1 MATSTRVFFAW
12 ELGSGFG
19 HLAPIRALAK
29 ELKDR
34 GCTLTF
40 AARTLGDSLRLLSPY
55 GRLYQAPV
63 RLKDGRNPVRTQ
75 VSFASLLHNTGLDD
89 PEEYAGR
96 IAAWRHLMQD
106 SKAQLVFADHSPA
119 AMVAARTLDL
129 PICHTGTGFTVPPVL
144 TPFPSFQPTMKI
156 EDKVLLHNEAE
167 VLKELN
173 MSLERLKLKPFG
185 SVQEIFK
192 GQLPGIFSYPE
203 LDHYEVKRP
212 EPFLGLPNIAEG
224 APPPWP
230 QGGSGP
236 RIFAYLR
243 PMKNLKPILE
253 GLKACK
259 AQVVL
264 RVTDLA
270 PKKIAAFVRP
280 GMTITERQIDFRKA
294 AAECDAFFNYSPH
307 NTVAEFLLAGKPGV
321 LVPDLHERILTGRRA
336 TALGACLAPQSDNSA
351 DVAAALNRI
360 VEDLAPRKAAVAFAA
375 RWHKLDRSTIIPR
388 LAQAALKLV

>member
-1 MATSTRVFFAW
+1 MTRVFFAW
-12 ELGSGFG
+12 ELGAGFG

-29 ELKDR
+29 ALKER
-34 GCTLTF
+34 GCELTF
-40 AARTLGDSLRLLSPY
+40 AVRELGGAQRLLAPL
-55 GRLYQAPV
+55 GRLHQAPV
-63 RLKDGRNPVRTQ
+63 RLKQGRNPVRTQ
-75 VSFASLLHNTGLDD
+75 VSYASLLHNTGLDD

-106 SKAQLVFADHSPA
+106 TKAQLVFADHSPTALIA
-119 AMVAARTLDL
+119 AQTLGL
-129 PICHTGTGFTVPPVL
+129 PVCNTGIGFAVPPVH
-144 TPFPSFQPTMKI
+144 TPFPSFQPELKI
-156 EDKVLLHNEAE
+156 DRSVLLKNEAE

-173 MSLERLKLKPFG
+173 QSLSLLGLSAFTALQDMFRN
-185 SVQEIFK
+185 
-192 GQLPGIFSYPE
+192 QLAGVYSYPE
-203 LDHYEVKRP
+203 LDPYDCGRA
-212 EPFLGLPNIAEG
+212 EPYLGLPNIAEG

-236 RIFAYLR
+236 KIFAYLR

-264 RVTDLA
+264 RVSDLA

-280 GMTITERQIDFRKA
+280 GMTITERPIDFCKA
-294 AAECDAFFNYSPH
+294 AAECDAFLNYSASS
-307 NTVAEFLLAGKPGV
+307 TLAEFLLAGKPGV
-321 LVPDLHERILTGRRA
+321 LVPDLHERILNCRRA

-351 DVAAALNRI
+351 EVAAALNRV
-360 VEDLAPRKAAVAFAA
+360 VEDPAPRKAAVAFAA
-375 RWHKLDRSTIIPR
+375 RWHKLDRAAIIPR